1 MQNAPLRHLSRTR
14 VEMQAA
20 VMAVRLKEHIIQE
33 HELKINSCSFRSDSN
48 ILLQWIHSSH
58 RKQQVFVANRV
69 AERLDTTDV
78 SQWKHVSGIN
88 NPEDIGTRAI
98 NIEELNRSEW
108 LTGPAWLKRPQSER
122 PEQVILIFSS
132 DEEKI
137 PSSVFVIPAEEKK
150 ASVQWE
156 RFSNFNRLVNTVAYV
171 QQAFNKYKPATLVIS
186 IEEIE
191 NSKATIF
198 KLLQQKQ
205 FGEKMKSLKAE
216 KEIEKSSKILQFS
229 PF

>member
-33 HELKINSCSFRSDSN
+33 HEMKINSCSFWSDSI
-48 ILLQWIHSSH
+48 ILLQWIHGSH

-69 AERLDTTDV
+69 DTTDD

-98 NIEELNRSEW
+98 IIEEINRSLW
-108 LTGPAWLKRPQSER
+108 LTGPAWMKRPQSEL
-122 PEQVILIFSS
+122 PEQVILIFAS
-132 DEEKI
+132 DEEKM
-137 PSSVFVIPAEEKK
+137 PSSVFLIQAEEKK
-150 ASVQWE
+150 ASVHWE

-171 QQAFNKYKPATLVIS
+171 QQAFSKYKPATLVVS
-186 IEEIE
+186 IEERE

-205 FGEKMKSLKAE
+205 VGEKMKSLKVE